1 MQDVQSTIVD
11 EISQQNLN
19 LFRDAD
25 GLLRHSGRL
34 EHADA
39 RDNVK
44 YPYLLLQEHRFP
56 ELVVIC
62 SYESLSHNG

>member
-1 MQDVQSTIVD
+1 M
-11 EISQQNLN
+11 N

-34 EHADA
+34 ENADA
-39 RDNVK
+39 TDNVK

-56 ELVVIC
+56 ELVIC
-62 SYESLSHNG
+62 SYELLLHNALRETLTRLRSEY